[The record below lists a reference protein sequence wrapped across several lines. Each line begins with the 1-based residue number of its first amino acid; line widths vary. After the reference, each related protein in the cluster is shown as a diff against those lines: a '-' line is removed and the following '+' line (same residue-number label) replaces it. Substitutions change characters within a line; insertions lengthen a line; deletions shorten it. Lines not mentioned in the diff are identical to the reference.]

1 MTVAS
6 GERLRVLTDGV
17 DDTVRAVLDCL
28 GILDNAPLLDPDMD
42 LYDAGM
48 TSHASV
54 KFMLAL
60 EDAFDVEFPDDMLKR
75 ETFSSIAAISA
86 AVRQILNQD

>member
-6 GERLRVLTDGV
+6 GEILRVLTEGV
-17 DDTVRAVLDCL
+17 EDTVRAVLDCL
-28 GILDNAPLLDPDMD
+28 GVLANAPLLDPDMD

-60 EDAFDVEFPDDMLKR
+60 EDAFNLEFPDDMLKR
-75 ETFSSIAAISA
+75 ETFSSIAVISA
-86 AVRQILNQD
+86 AVHQILREH